1 MEASLCYAK
10 TTRQRVNETTSSAKP
25 DLWIYGIT
33 ELWNYGLTE
42 LRKLNFA
49 LLRQTTRQRVNETTS
64 SAAATCSL
72 VVLWTSSLRS
82 NSEAQAKQK
91 KLLPFACIY
100 QDFFRT
106 LHNGCVY
113 ITICI

>member
-10 TTRQRVNETTSSAKP
+10 TTRQRVNETTVGRQP
-25 DLWIYGIT
+25 
-33 ELWNYGLTE
+33 ELWNYGFTESRNYGLTE

-91 KLLPFACIY
+91 KLLPFACIC
-100 QDFFRT
+100 QEIFRT
-106 LHNGCVY
+106 LHSGCVY
-113 ITICI
+113 IAICI